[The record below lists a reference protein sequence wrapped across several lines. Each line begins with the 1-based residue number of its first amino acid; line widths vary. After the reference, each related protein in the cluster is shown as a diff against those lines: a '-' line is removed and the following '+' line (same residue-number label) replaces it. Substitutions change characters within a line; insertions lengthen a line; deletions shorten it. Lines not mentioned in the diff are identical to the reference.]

1 MSAIAIM
8 TDSNSGI
15 MPSEGPDYGIHVL
28 PMPVI
33 IDGKTYFE
41 GIDITPEVF
50 YEKQTSGAV
59 ITTSQPSPGDVTD
72 MWDSLLKEYSEIVF
86 IPMSSGLSNTCQ
98 TAALLAEDEPYA
110 GRVFVVDNHRISVT
124 QSMSVL
130 DAVTLAGQ
138 GRSGAEI
145 KEILEKEALD
155 ATIYIAVDTLEYLKK
170 GGRITPA
177 AAALGT
183 ILKLKPVLTIQGDKL
198 DSYAKA
204 RGMKSAFRTMLDA
217 LDADIAGRLS
227 HLRESG
233 RLKIGIANTHMDADK
248 LENYKNELQKA
259 FPDLELIYFPLTM
272 SIGTHVGP
280 GGLGIGAVRRN
291 KPLICRSDLY
301 ADSPRSTAAALSAF
315 FNKCGAAFR
324 AAHFDL
330 SFPFRDADLL
340 LTGRACINVIYFP
353 LLPDILLLLE
363 EIPDPVS
370 LRQEGLVFRITLRHI
385 SGKHPVITVD
395 HQDPPQKIRDQRR
408 RMIPE

>member
-50 YEKQTSGAV
+50 YEKQLSGAV

-145 KEILEKEALD
+145 KEILEREALD

-280 GGLGIGAVRRN
+280 GGLGIGAV
-291 KPLICRSDLY
+291 
-301 ADSPRSTAAALSAF
+301 
-315 FNKCGAAFR
+315 
-324 AAHFDL
+324 
-330 SFPFRDADLL
+330 
-340 LTGRACINVIYFP
+340 
-353 LLPDILLLLE
+353 
-363 EIPDPVS
+363 
-370 LRQEGLVFRITLRHI
+370 I
-385 SGKHPVITVD
+385 S
-395 HQDPPQKIRDQRR
+395 R
-408 RMIPE
+408 